1 MLGRRMQALGLLL
14 LHGTVS
20 RSGGA
25 SVRGADA
32 IAVACGS
39 EDGGNSAASSAV
51 VGAAAAAAAA
61 STPSPLASSGRATSA
76 AAFCVAARLKNVDRG
91 RERIPGG
98 WSRFIKPRNAPGG
111 SPGRRADCA
120 PLVACGGPRSG
131 EDGTGSLVA
140 AWSPASSRA
149 LLPPPDL
156 SLRSASPDSVSAS
169 LFWLRSS
176 RSFC

>member
-1 MLGRRMQALGLLL
+1 MAGSPKKAPKKKAAKKAAKGDKPKRPL
-14 LHGTVS
+14 
-20 RSGGA
+20 SGYMKFVG
-25 SVRGADA
+25 
-32 IAVACGS
+32 CL
-39 EDGGNSAASSAV
+39 
-51 VGAAAAAAAA
+51 GAAA
-61 STPSPLASSGRATSA
+61 GW
-76 AAFCVAARLKNVDRG
+76 KNVERG

-111 SPGRRADCA
+111 SPGRRAECA
-120 PLVACGGPRSG
+120 LVVCGGARSG
-131 EDGTGSLVA
+131 EDDTGSLVA

-156 SLRSASPDSVSAS
+156 SQLSASPDSVSAS

>member
-39 EDGGNSAASSAV
+39 EDGGNSAASSAI
-51 VGAAAAAAAA
+51 VGAAAAAAA
-61 STPSPLASSGRATSA
+61 STPSPLASESRRATSA

-111 SPGRRADCA
+111 SPGRRAECA
-120 PLVACGGPRSG
+120 LVVCGGPRSG
-131 EDGTGSLVA
+131 EDDTGSLVA

-156 SLRSASPDSVSAS
+156 SQLSASPDSVSAS

>member
-20 RSGGA
+20 LSGGA
-25 SVRGADA
+25 SLRGADA

-39 EDGGNSAASSAV
+39 EDGGNSAAPSAI
-51 VGAAAAAAAA
+51 VGAAAAAAA
-61 STPSPLASSGRATSA
+61 STPSPLASPGRATSA
-76 AAFCVAARLKNVDRG
+76 PVFCVAARLKNVDRG

-111 SPGRRADCA
+111 SPGRRAECA
-120 PLVACGGPRSG
+120 LVVCGGPRSG
-131 EDGTGSLVA
+131 EDDTGSLVA

-156 SLRSASPDSVSAS
+156 SQLSASPDSVSAS